1 MMDIP
6 IPIVVLG
13 PPLAALVGFAVGW
26 WVRGRRVAGR
36 ELTLKRRFDN
46 RLSAV
51 ELDAR
56 RVLERARLESEAARR
71 KIEAERDS
79 LYARLSKLDPAGVG
93 QVDPP
98 WRARLART
106 RTGRRRNARPAAAEG
121 ARAGASNESD
131 DLTRIKGIGPTF
143 EARLNEMGYR
153 TYLDLARWTSEDLD
167 TLGAGLGA
175 RIRLKEWSDRAAEL
189 HRRKYGGA

>member
-1 MMDIP
+1 MMDVL

-13 PPLAALVGFAVGW
+13 PMLAALGGFAVGW
-26 WVRGRRVAGR
+26 WMRGRQIAGR

-46 RLSAV
+46 RLSAI
-51 ELDAR
+51 EQDAR
-56 RVLERARLESEAARR
+56 QVLERARLESEAARR
-71 KIEAERDS
+71 KVEAERDR
-79 LYARLSKLDPAGVG
+79 LYARLSKLDPQGSGMAE
-93 QVDPP
+93 PS
-98 WRARLART
+98 RRT
-106 RTGRRRNARPAAAEG
+106 RRSRTRKGRRRNARPAAAEG
-121 ARAGASNESD
+121 ARAGASGEGD

-167 TLGAGLGA
+167 TLGKGLGA

-189 HRRKYGGA
+189 HRRKYDT

>member
-1 MMDIP
+1 MMDILT
-6 IPIVVLG
+6 PIVVLG
-13 PPLAALVGFAVGW
+13 LMLAALAGFLVGW
-26 WVRGRRVAGR
+26 WIRGRQIAGR

-46 RLSAV
+46 RLSAI
-51 ELDAR
+51 EEDAR

-79 LYARLSKLDPAGVG
+79 LYTRLSKLDPEGGGMVAPARRAGF
-93 QVDPP
+93 P
-98 WRARLART
+98 RT
-106 RTGRRRNARPAAAEG
+106 RTGRRRNARPLPAESVG
-121 ARAGASNESD
+121 ARASREGD

-153 TYLDLARWTSEDLD
+153 TYLDLARWTSDDLD
-167 TLGAGLGA
+167 TLGRGLGA

-189 HRRKYGGA
+189 HRRKYGA